1 MPCEA
6 RRERNA
12 AVVMPYLDFDESRRQ
27 MAAETS
33 AFIAWG
39 LAHPDQVRWIPKR
52 PIAAGGF
59 SRRATLVFWTP
70 VLGLS
75 MQRPLTWLRRIL
87 RR

>member
-1 MPCEA
+1 MVMPCLS
-6 RRERNA
+6 
-12 AVVMPYLDFDESRRQ
+12 YDESRRQ

-52 PIAAGGF
+52 PIETGNF
-59 SRRATLVFWTP
+59 SRQATFVFWMP

-75 MQRPLTWLRRIL
+75 MQRPLTWLRRVL
-87 RR
+87 GR

>member
-1 MPCEA
+1 
-6 RRERNA
+6 
-12 AVVMPYLDFDESRRQ
+12 VVMPSLSFEDSRRR

-39 LAHPDQVRWIPKR
+39 LAHPDQVQWIPKR
-52 PIAAGGF
+52 PIDTGGF
-59 SRRATLVFWTP
+59 SRQATFVFWTP

-75 MQRPLTWLRRIL
+75 MQRPLTWLRRLL